1 MKNMGPIQNLAG
13 MLPGVNAKALQ
24 GAQIDEKQMART
36 EAIIKSMTPKERE
49 NPSIMDASRKRRIAA
64 GSGTQVQDVNRLL
77 KQFDD
82 MQKLMKQFMGK
93 GKKRKRFPFGM

>member
-1 MKNMGPIQNLAG
+1 